1 MNITVNK
8 KHNIYSVLVKKI
20 SLSPFNDK
28 GYTADDKVTSY
39 DYGMCVNLYK
49 MFLNERCTPKMNSE

>member
-49 MFLNERCTPKMNSE
+49 MFLNE